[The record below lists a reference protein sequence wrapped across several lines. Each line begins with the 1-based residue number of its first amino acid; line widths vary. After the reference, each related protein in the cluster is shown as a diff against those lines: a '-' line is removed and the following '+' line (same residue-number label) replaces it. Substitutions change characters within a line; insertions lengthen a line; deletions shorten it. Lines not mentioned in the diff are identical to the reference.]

1 MNNTDLKIIANRLDE
16 IHAMIYEINSNL
28 DWHFNNRS
36 KSNEK
41 SNDVEQ
47 KLSDI
52 IKSKAPIESKKVD
65 VVDVLQDLDKQISST
80 MYKNTI
86 AA

>member
-1 MNNTDLKIIANRLDE
+1 MNNTDYKMIANRLDE
-16 IHAMIYEINSNL
+16 IHAMIHEINSNL
-28 DWHFNNRS
+28 DKYLNNRS
-36 KSNEK
+36 K

-52 IKSKAPIESKKVD
+52 VKSKAPTESKKVD
-65 VVDVLQDLDKQISST
+65 IFDVLSELDKQLSST

>member
-1 MNNTDLKIIANRLDE
+1 MNNTDLKMIANRLDE
-16 IHAMIYEINSNL
+16 IHAMIYEINL
-28 DWHFNNRS
+28 KMETRS
-36 KSNEK
+36 

-52 IKSKAPIESKKVD
+52 IKSNAPIESKKVD
-65 VVDVLQDLDKQISST
+65 IVDVLSDLDKQISST

>member
-1 MNNTDLKIIANRLDE
+1 MNNTDLKMIANRLDE
-16 IHAMIYEINSNL
+16 IHAMIHEINSNL
-28 DWHFNNRS
+28 DKYLNNRS
-36 KSNEK
+36 K

-52 IKSKAPIESKKVD
+52 IKSEAPIESKKVD
-65 VVDVLQDLDKQISST
+65 IFDVLSELDKQLSSA